1 MRSGVRR
8 VVLDPNVLV
17 SALISPTGAPA
28 QVIDAV
34 LDGDLDHVASP
45 QWLSEANGIASRPR
59 FRRWFTQATA
69 DALIERLWVIA
80 DIVPDPSGAAGRAS
94 DPHDDYL
101 VALALVSGDPL
112 VTGDGGL
119 LALAAPQESS
129 LRDSCSTNSANRRLK
144 ARAMRRA
151 EQHAGDVPDFNRS
164 G

>member
-119 LALAAPQESS
+119 LALAAPPRVLAPRQLLDQ
-129 LRDSCSTNSANRRLK
+129 LR
-144 ARAMRRA
+144 
-151 EQHAGDVPDFNRS
+151 
-164 G
+164 